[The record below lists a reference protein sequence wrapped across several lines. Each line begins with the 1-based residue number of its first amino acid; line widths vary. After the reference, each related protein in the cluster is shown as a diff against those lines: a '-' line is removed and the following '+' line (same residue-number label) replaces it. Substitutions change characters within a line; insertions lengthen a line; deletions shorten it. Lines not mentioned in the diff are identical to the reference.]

1 MRPFLLSLFFS
12 LTIANFSPVQ
22 AEFQAPT
29 YVQILSD
36 IPLADGLSLEE
47 GTDTV
52 FDVPE
57 GKIVEVNA
65 FGALDLQ
72 EAQDFYKES
81 LAALGWQPIS
91 GKQWHY
97 KRGDELLEI
106 SFEDGED
113 DLQVKFRLTPS
124 ASSASSK
131 ENSCSQ

>member
-1 MRPFLLSLFFS
+1 MRSFLLTLFFS
-12 LTIANFSPVQ
+12 VGVVELSPVQ
-22 AEFQAPT
+22 AEFKTPT

-57 GKIVEVNA
+57 GKIIEVNA
-65 FGALDLQ
+65 FGALDLKD
-72 EAQDFYKES
+72 AQAFYKES

-91 GKQWHY
+91 GKQWSY
-97 KRGDELLEI
+97 KRGDEVLEI
-106 SFEDGED
+106 SFDDGED

-124 ASSASSK
+124 KNEMSPSSK
-131 ENSCSQ
+131 K